1 MAQAETKS
9 LIYDA
14 GDDETFDITFDQ
26 NITGWTIYFDLILN
40 DSSVISKEITDHD
53 DAISGETSFDL
64 LDTETEELSGNYS
77 YEIRY
82 QTDTGE
88 DETFLKGTMTFT

>member
-1 MAQAETKS
+1 MAQAETEN

-26 NITGWTIYFDLILN
+26 DITGWTIYFDLFGTE
-40 DSSVISKEITDHD
+40 ISKEITNHD
-53 DAISGETSFDL
+53 DAANGETSFDL
-64 LDTETEELSGNYS
+64 SDTETEDLNGNYG
-77 YEIRY
+77 YEMRY